1 MSDQIAPDTTPHH
14 QHSHFKSLRCYLPTF
29 SSRLFSQGYSPATIY
44 SKNQIVRNF
53 VRWIESQHFTICE
66 LDELSIDSFFED
78 HPRAGHVRRGDLST
92 LHSLLEWLRNLGLT
106 PEALIEAD
114 DSQLHIIEN
123 DFSRY
128 LEEVRGLSQ
137 STLHNYL
144 PVIHCFL
151 TESFS
156 SDIIVVSELGAQ
168 DITRFVLRHA
178 NIMNCRMAQLMTTAL
193 RGFFRFLRFRGDI
206 TTDLA
211 ATVPTVANWQLSE
224 IPKSL
229 APEEVE
235 QFLQSCDPT
244 TATGKRDYAI
254 LLLLA
259 RLGLR
264 AGEIVAM
271 TLDEI
276 NWENGVI
283 TVHGKGLRRDQ
294 LPIPQDV
301 GEALSMY
308 LRHGRP
314 QCETRRMFV
323 RARAPR
329 QGFSSS
335 SAIDDIVRRSLV
347 RAGLNPIRKGAH
359 LLRHSLATKMLSR
372 GACLA
377 EIGEVLRH
385 SSTNTTEIYAKV
397 DLAALSALAQ
407 PWPGGVIYD

>member
-1 MSDQIAPDTTPHH
+1 MVDQITPATTPHH
-14 QHSHFKSLRCYLPTF
+14 QHSHFKSLKYYLPTF

-53 VRWIESQHFTICE
+53 IRWIDSQHLKICE
-66 LDELSIDSFFED
+66 LNELSIDSFFED

-106 PEALIEAD
+106 RELPTETD
-114 DSQLHIIEN
+114 DSPLHIIGN
-123 DFSRY
+123 DFSDY

-137 STLHNYL
+137 STLQNYL
-144 PVIHCFL
+144 PVIHRFL

-156 SDIIVVSELGAQ
+156 SDIIVVNELGPQ
-168 DITRFVLRHA
+168 NITRFVLRHA
-178 NIMNCRMAQLMTTAL
+178 NIMNCRSAQLMTTAL
-193 RGFFRFLRFRGDI
+193 RSFFRFLRFRGDI
-206 TTDLA
+206 STDLA
-211 ATVPTVANWQLSE
+211 AVVPTVANWQLSE

-229 APEEVE
+229 DTEEVE
-235 QFLQSCDPT
+235 QLLQSCDPT
-244 TATGKRDYAI
+244 TATGKRNLAI

-283 TVHGKGLRRDQ
+283 TIPGKGSRRDQ
-294 LPIPQDV
+294 LPIPHDV
-301 GEALSMY
+301 GEALSIY
-308 LRHGRP
+308 LCHGRP
-314 QCETRRMFV
+314 PCETRRVFI

-359 LLRHSLATKMLSR
+359 LLRHSLATKMLKR

-385 SSTNTTEIYAKV
+385 SSTKTTEIYAKV

-407 PWPGGVIYD
+407 PWPGGDV